1 MKVGI
6 EGCQWEVP
14 AAGYGFSLG
23 DNKNVLKQIMA
34 MVIQF
39 YEYTKNN

>member
-1 MKVGI
+1 
-6 EGCQWEVP
+6 
-14 AAGYGFSLG
+14 LG

-39 YEYTKNN
+39 YEYTKNNWIVYFIWVTSVVCELLTNMF